1 MSVSEQI
8 QQLKKDF
15 YSYRNGVVASA
26 LRKSGDTHKYIMGC
40 MLPDIVQITS
50 LIQPNKELSDA
61 LWAEKEHRECR
72 IAATMLYPVEEFNF
86 NIALEWCEGVE
97 NHEIADVLCQRI
109 LRKTK
114 YAKELWHILLQRENE
129 LNQYIGLR
137 LLANLVSINRE
148 QLDENI
154 KSSLNS
160 YLSMALTP
168 GLARFAVSIIE
179 DS

>member
-1 MSVSEQI
+1 MSVFEQI
-8 QQLKKDF
+8 QQLKKHF

-26 LRKSGDTHKYIMGC
+26 LRRSGDNHKYIMGC

-61 LWAEKEHRECR
+61 LWAEKKHRECR

-86 NIALEWCEGVE
+86 DIALEWCESVE
-97 NHEIADVLCQRI
+97 NHEIADVLCQRL
-109 LRKTK
+109 LRRTN
-114 YAKELWHILLQRENE
+114 YAKELWQILLKRENE
-129 LNQYIGLR
+129 LQQYTGLR
-137 LLANLVSINRE
+137 LLANLVTINRE
-148 QLDENI
+148 QLDDDI

-160 YLSMALTP
+160 YLSMAQTS
-168 GLARFAVSIIE
+168 GLKRFAFSIIE